1 MVSTSALVSFNLV
14 GIVKSNGFLGGTTI
28 KSLRVRLHT
37 GSICLNHLWRADM
50 KDSYNFTLDPN
61 NFTQLGET
69 RFFEIQADK
78 ESVERFIKDLE
89 LFEKKRS
96 EEDE

>member
-1 MVSTSALVSFNLV
+1 MTN
-14 GIVKSNGFLGGTTI
+14 
-28 KSLRVRLHT
+28 
-37 GSICLNHLWRADM
+37 
-50 KDSYNFTLDPN
+50 SYNFTLDPN
-61 NFTQLGET
+61 NFTQVDET

-78 ESVERFIKDLE
+78 ESVEKFIKDLE

>member
-1 MVSTSALVSFNLV
+1 MTN
-14 GIVKSNGFLGGTTI
+14 
-28 KSLRVRLHT
+28 
-37 GSICLNHLWRADM
+37 
-50 KDSYNFTLDPN
+50 SYNFTLNPN
-61 NFTQLGET
+61 NFTVVSTQLGEA

-96 EEDE
+96 EGDDK

>member
-1 MVSTSALVSFNLV
+1 M
-14 GIVKSNGFLGGTTI
+14 TT
-28 KSLRVRLHT
+28 T
-37 GSICLNHLWRADM
+37 
-50 KDSYNFTLDPN
+50 YNFTLDPN
-61 NFTQLGET
+61 NFTQLNDT

-78 ESVERFIKDLE
+78 ESVEKFIKDLE

>member
-1 MVSTSALVSFNLV
+1 MTN
-14 GIVKSNGFLGGTTI
+14 
-28 KSLRVRLHT
+28 
-37 GSICLNHLWRADM
+37 
-50 KDSYNFTLDPN
+50 SYNFTLDPN
-61 NFTQLGET
+61 NFTQLDDT

-89 LFEKKRS
+89 LFEEKRF